1 MERDIMFE
9 KEIKT
14 RHYVTLFDTNYVEKG
29 LSLHESMT
37 KWCKEFKLW
46 IICLDVDVFNLLKV
60 LSLEST
66 ELILLDEIENEQL
79 LKIKNSRTL
88 TEYYWTLT
96 PHAIKS
102 IFRKRVN
109 VDEVTYVDADLCF
122 LANPEPIYNEF
133 EKSQASVLIT
143 EHAYSPQNDRSRTS
157 GKYCVQFLVFK
168 RRVQETI
175 LENWGK
181 QCLEWCFNRF
191 EDGKFGDQMYLDHWP
206 RNYGS
211 EIHVLN
217 RKEWALGPWNASRFP
232 FSEGIF
238 YHFHQVKFP
247 HKKILILGNYD
258 IPDTLIKNLYADYFK
273 SLRSFDSFNLS
284 RPKKYYTTILLGLL
298 LRNTILAIMK
308 KPKIKYLIQR
318 K

>member
-1 MERDIMFE
+1 MFE

-14 RHYVTLFDTNYVEKG
+14 RHYVTLFDINYSAKG
-29 LSLHESMT
+29 LSLHKSMR
-37 KWCKEFKLW
+37 KWCGEFKLW
-46 IICLDVDVFNLLKV
+46 IICLDVEVFNLLTA
-60 LSLEST
+60 LCLEST
-66 ELILLDEIENEQL
+66 ELILLDEIENEQFL
-79 LKIKNSRTL
+79 RIKNSRTL

-102 IFRKRVN
+102 IFQKMVK
-109 VDEVTYVDADLCF
+109 VDEVTYVDADIYF
-122 LANPEPIYNEF
+122 LENPEPIYNEF

-143 EHAYSPQNDRSRTS
+143 EHAYSPQNDLSRTS

-168 RRVQETI
+168 RRAQEII
-175 LENWGK
+175 LETWEN

-206 RNYGS
+206 QNYGS
-211 EIHVLN
+211 EIHVLSH
-217 RKEWALGPWNASRFP
+217 KEWALGPWNASRFP

-258 IPDTLIKNLYADYFK
+258 IPDTLIKNVYSEYFK
-273 SLRSFDSFNLS
+273 SLRSFVSIDPSKN
-284 RPKKYYTTILLGLL
+284 RKYYIIIKMELI
-298 LRNTILAIMK
+298 LRNIILIIMK
-308 KPKIKYLIQR
+308 KPKIKYLTHRSI
-318 K
+318 